1 MTAVIRRWVLRNG
14 LELEALDESRDYYGG
29 YWNVRVV
36 VRGEV
41 EVEHLYLEGLLEDP
55 LAEEALKELGEKVQ
69 YRRELTKMGVP
80 EGEVGQVKGDL
91 LAYFEENALPYIEHE
106 KFPERLVRRRFEET
120 LKEIRI
126 RRMREELDERDL

>member
-1 MTAVIRRWVLRNG
+1 MTTVIRRWVLRNG

-29 YWNVRVV
+29 YWNARVV

-41 EVEHLYLEGLLEDP
+41 E
-55 LAEEALKELGEKVQ
+55 
-69 YRRELTKMGVP
+69 
-80 EGEVGQVKGDL
+80 QVKGDL

>member
-1 MTAVIRRWVLRNG
+1 MTAVIRRWTLRNG
-14 LELEALDESRDYYGG
+14 LQLEALDESRNYYGG

-41 EVEHLYLEGLLEDP
+41 GVERIYLQGLLDDP

-80 EGEVGQVKGDL
+80 EGEVERVKGDL

-106 KFPERLVRRRFEET
+106 KFPERFVRRQFEET
-120 LKEIRI
+120 LKEVRI
-126 RRMREELDERDL
+126 RKMREELNERDL